1 MDELKMAYAEYDIL
15 VNRVKSGIYTSF
27 DLDMLDLIQ
36 TWITAAENALRIS
49 KNTNSDKK

>member
-1 MDELKMAYAEYDIL
+1 MDQLKMAYEEYEIL
-15 VNRVKSGIYTSF
+15 VNRIKSGTYTSF

-49 KNTNSDKK
+49 KKTTSEKK